1 MPEIPANRRFAP
13 FPHTSGLS
21 DYEAAEARQAFGQS
35 IAVAI
40 RAYGR
45 KPMFT
50 VKPANDTDNFY
61 AVIKRLEA
69 QRILEEVSHSPEYI
83 AELEKMAEEI
93 ARNRR
98 NLPHP
103 STPSSSAGDTFRV
116 PSQPHAA
123 DVS

>member
-50 VKPANDTDNFY
+50 IKPANDTEEFY
-61 AVIKRLEA
+61 AAIKIIADAPKIKSLW
-69 QRILEEVSHSPEYI
+69 EEMNDAYSGS
-83 AELEKMAEEI
+83 
-93 ARNRR
+93 N
-98 NLPHP
+98 
-103 STPSSSAGDTFRV
+103 
-116 PSQPHAA
+116 
-123 DVS
+123 